1 MFSFTLAFICL
12 VKSPSNNYF
21 LSLRISMVVL
31 RGLSFAISH
40 GGLLRLRLHNCLSG
54 QLLLGPDIERDFCL
68 GLPLEVL
75 VKDADFSLSSLAT
88 PVLPTYINVDL
99 TGATCLLLLRT
110 RNLYDLRPLGAA
122 FLDSLWLILMLHLA
136 ALFGGTL
143 AHGCLLLALVKLLL
157 LLWIEVC
164 AVGEVLPAWL
174 LRGHHVRV
182 ILKHLVG

>member
-1 MFSFTLAFICL
+1 
-12 VKSPSNNYF
+12 
-21 LSLRISMVVL
+21 MVVL
-31 RGLSFAISH
+31 RGLSFTISH

-110 RNLYDLRPLGAA
+110 RNLQDLRPLGGA
-122 FLDSLWLILMLHLA
+122 FLDSLWLTLMLHLA

-143 AHGCLLLALVKLLL
+143 AHGCLLLALVELLL

-174 LRGHHVRV
+174 LRGHHIRV